1 VIVVKLP
8 SIEVRGDLLRT
19 IMERRSIR
27 RYSRKPLSIE
37 QLSLL
42 LWSSYGCVDQ
52 GCRHRT
58 VPSAGATYPMEIYV
72 SIRENGVEGV
82 EPGIYYYEPGR
93 HVLIL
98 KRRGDYGEELY
109 RACLNQKWV
118 RDAPLNI
125 IVASLYEKTTAWYG
139 ERGFRYI
146 FIEAG
151 HIGQNIYLVATM
163 LGLGTVGVGAFI
175 DEGIRRIIGLSD
187 KYLVIYVL
195 PVGYRT

>member
-1 VIVVKLP
+1 VIVIKLP

-27 RYSRKPLSIE
+27 RYSHKPLNLK

-42 LWSSYGCVDQ
+42 LWSSYGCIDQ
-52 GCRHRT
+52 GCRRRT

-72 SIRENGVEGV
+72 FIRRNGVENVG
-82 EPGIYYYEPGR
+82 PGMYYYEPER

-98 KRRGDYGEELY
+98 RRRGDYSEELY
-109 RACLNQKWV
+109 RACLHQRWV
-118 RDAPLNI
+118 RDAPVNI
-125 IVASLYEKTTAWYG
+125 VVTSLYEKTTAWYG

-151 HIGQNIYLVATM
+151 HIGQNIYLVATL

-175 DEGIRRIIGLSD
+175 DDEVRRIIGLSD
-187 KYLVIYVL
+187 KYLVIYIL
-195 PVGYRT
+195 PVGYKT